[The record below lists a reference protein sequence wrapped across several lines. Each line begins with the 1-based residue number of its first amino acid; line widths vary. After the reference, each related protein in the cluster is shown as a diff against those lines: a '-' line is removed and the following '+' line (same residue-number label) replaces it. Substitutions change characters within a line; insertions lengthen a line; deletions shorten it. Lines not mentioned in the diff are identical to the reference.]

1 MRARAAWAVLSV
13 ALALALA
20 PPAGATGTSGAAAIP
35 EPRPA
40 FDCRLAEKV
49 VEHWICASPPL
60 MYADERLAAAYR
72 IAAAKPDGDNALKA
86 LRAAQLRWLRERNR
100 CDTSE
105 CVAAAYARRTG
116 ELQQAN
122 QRVWVLGAGDGVP
135 VFTRTLPHVH
145 DTRVVGGMALRSDVP
160 TAYQLE
166 LTIDPSDARPW
177 REGGPGARVAC
188 WPPDHKEGYA
198 PRFQYATHSWGDAFR
213 PIEREG
219 RPGYVLLRWVV
230 GRDLPLH
237 EDIRCTVALTEWLLE
252 QPSQLRLV
260 ETSP

>member
-13 ALALALA
+13 ALALAPA
-20 PPAGATGTSGAAAIP
+20 ASATDAAGAATIP

-60 MYADERLAAAYR
+60 MHADERLAAAYR
-72 IAAAKPDGDNALKA
+72 IAAAKPDGDTALKT

-100 CDTSE
+100 CDTPE
-105 CVAAAYARRTG
+105 CVAAAYARRTA

-122 QRVWVLGAGDGVP
+122 WRVRILGAGDGVP
-135 VFTRTLPHVH
+135 VFARTLPPVN
-145 DTRVVGGMALRSDVP
+145 DTRVVGGIALRSEVP
-160 TAYQLE
+160 TAYELE
-166 LTIDPSDARPW
+166 LTIDASDARPW

-188 WPPDHKEGYA
+188 WPPDHQEGYA
-198 PRFQYATHSWGDAFR
+198 PRFQYAAHTWGDAFR
-213 PIEREG
+213 PIERDG
-219 RPGYVLLRWVV
+219 RPGYTLLRWVV